1 MPKFVNYYEVKQV
14 SMLFSDRI
22 RSLREAKK
30 ITQRTMA
37 NALGIGVPMYCRIE
51 RGERSVRKEQI
62 PIIAEAL
69 KADSGDLLKLWL
81 ADQMATLMKGEEE
94 VFNEVFVIAKESK
107 QMKSKKRTFTL
118 IDMFA
123 GCGGLSLGME
133 QAGFKSIFFNE
144 IMPVFASTYLY
155 NRAIPDGHYYIGDI
169 NKLNEEIGN
178 YEHIWNNLDGGVDL
192 VCGGPPCQGFSM
204 ANRQRIIDDPRNNLY
219 KAYLQFLH
227 NVRPKFFVM
236 ENVKGMAQRIPEI
249 KEDFIKYLGEEYKV
263 DYRLLRAQDFGVP
276 QNRERLILIGNRM
289 GIEPKEI
296 FDSIE
301 RKKRKPF
308 VLRDAL
314 VGLPHLEARKEK
326 NKGELEELSSGL
338 TERDFSYEENDFY
351 KFINGNRSIK
361 KLYNHK
367 NRYNNPRDIEIYT
380 RLPQGANSL
389 HESIQDIMPYKKR
402 NDIFKDKYFKLDET
416 QICKTITSHMK
427 FDCNMYIHPWESRG
441 LSPREAARIQTF
453 PDDYVI
459 KGAQNQWYAQVGN
472 AVPVKLAEAIG
483 KSIMEF
489 LK

>member
-1 MPKFVNYYEVKQV
+1 MVK
-14 SMLFSDRI
+14 
-22 RSLREAKK
+22 KK
-30 ITQRTMA
+30 E
-37 NALGIGVPMYCRIE
+37 Y
-51 RGERSVRKEQI
+51 
-62 PIIAEAL
+62 
-69 KADSGDLLKLWL
+69 
-81 ADQMATLMKGEEE
+81 
-94 VFNEVFVIAKESK
+94 
-107 QMKSKKRTFTL
+107 TL
-118 IDMFA
+118 IDLFA

-144 IMPVFASTYLY
+144 IMPVFASTYIF
-155 NRAIPDGHYYIGDI
+155 NRNIPEGHFYIGDI
-169 NKLNEEIGN
+169 NKLNEEIN
-178 YEHIWNNLDGGVDL
+178 DYEYIWKDLEGGVDL

-236 ENVKGMAQRIPEI
+236 ENVKGMAQRVPEI
-249 KEDFIKYLGEEYKV
+249 KEDFIKYLGEDYKI
-263 DYRLLRAQDFGVP
+263 DYRLLKAQDFGVP
-276 QNRERLILIGNRM
+276 QNRERLILIGNRV
-289 GIEPKEI
+289 GIEPKDI
-296 FDSIE
+296 FEAIE
-301 RKKRKPF
+301 ARKRPAF

-314 VGLPHLEARKEK
+314 LGLPHLEARKEK
-326 NKGELEELSSGL
+326 NKGELEDLPTGL
-338 TERDFSYEENDFY
+338 TERDFVYIENDFY
-351 KFINGNRSIK
+351 RFINGSRKIR

-389 HESIQDIMPYKKR
+389 HESIQDIMPYKSR
-402 NDIFKDKYFKLDET
+402 NNIFKDKYFKLDET

-453 PDDYVI
+453 PDDYI
-459 KGAQNQWYAQVGN
+459 LKGAQNQWYAQVGN

-483 KSIMEF
+483 ASIMEF